1 MADTPKIITEVDFD
15 PASLQKLREAAQT
28 DIEVIT
34 DRQKFLQAYHDAEI
48 VCGFNIPNNV
58 REVAPHLRWFQSTS
72 AGLDRLQAT
81 GLLDP
86 DSKIIVTRASGVH
99 ITQISEY
106 VFASMLVFNR
116 SWPEMFS
123 LQQRHIWPRHSS
135 DNHLAQRELAGRT
148 LGIVGLGNIG
158 RGVAHLGHA
167 FGMKVIASRFSAQ
180 PGETDP
186 DVDTLYTMEQLHELL
201 SQSDYVVL
209 AVPLTERTEKLIG
222 AAELHVMPRHAY
234 LINIARGRVID
245 EAALIY
251 ALQEG
256 EIAGAGLDVAVEEPL
271 PPESPLFD
279 APNLILTPHIS
290 GASDYY
296 NVRVADLF
304 AENLQR
310 YRAGQPLR
318 NQYDPAKGY

>member
-1 MADTPKIITEVDFD
+1 MADTLKIVTEVDFEA
-15 PASLQKLREAAQT
+15 ASLQKLREAAQA

-34 DRQKFLQAYHDAEI
+34 DRQTFLQAYHDADI
-48 VCGFNIPNNV
+48 VCGFNIPNDV
-58 REVAPHLRWFQSTS
+58 RKIATHLRWFQSTS
-72 AGLDRLQAT
+72 AGLDRLQST

-86 DSKIIVTRASGVH
+86 DSKILVTRASGVH

-106 VFASMLVFNR
+106 VFGSMLVFNR
-116 SWPEMFS
+116 SWPEMFK
-123 LQQRHIWPRHSS
+123 LQQQHLWPRHSS
-135 DNHLAQRELAGRT
+135 PPHLAQRELSGHT

-158 RGVAHLGHA
+158 RGIAHLGRA

-180 PGETDP
+180 PGATDP
-186 DVDTLYTMEQLHELL
+186 DVDALYTMEQLHELL

-209 AVPLTERTEKLIG
+209 AVPLTAKTEKLIST
-222 AAELHVMPRHAY
+222 AELQVMPHHAY
-234 LINIARGRVID
+234 LVNIARGRVID
-245 EAALIY
+245 EAALIH
-251 ALQEG
+251 ALREG

-271 PPESPLFD
+271 PPESPLYD
-279 APNLILTPHIS
+279 APNLILTPHVS

-296 NVRVADLF
+296 NMRVADLF